1 MANQLQTAPDGEV
14 PIRGARKL
22 ARAAY
27 GSCED
32 KDVKRFYNEWPSL
45 PVFRLKPRGPLHG
58 YASQLR
64 AHFEALSEEAARRAV
79 RAAGGEAV
87 GPVAQKSEAAK
98 PVAQRAETAKP
109 KPRQGAR
116 RRRSQIAAE

>member
-1 MANQLQTAPDGEV
+1 MTNQLPIAPGGEV

-45 PVFRLKPRGPLHG
+45 PLFRLKPRGPLHG
-58 YASQLR
+58 YPSKLR
-64 AHFEALSEEAARRAV
+64 AHFEALSEEAARRAAAK
-79 RAAGGEAV
+79 AAGGEAV

-98 PVAQRAETAKP
+98 L
-109 KPRQGAR
+109 KPRQRAR
-116 RRRSQIAAE
+116 NRRSIAAE